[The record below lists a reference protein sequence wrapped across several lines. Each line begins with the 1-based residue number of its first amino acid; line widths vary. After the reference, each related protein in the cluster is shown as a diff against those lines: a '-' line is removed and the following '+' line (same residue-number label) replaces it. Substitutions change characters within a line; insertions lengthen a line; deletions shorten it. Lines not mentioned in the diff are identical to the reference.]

1 VVGRQQPSTDA
12 GAIVRNGYDAL
23 EDLYLQAFSADD
35 SSPRSRYLNV
45 VLARLGPESIVLD
58 LGCGPGRPV
67 AATLAQRCR
76 VMAIDLSRK
85 QLELARRHAPTAL
98 LVQADMTQLHVAA
111 ATLEAVVAF
120 YSLIH
125 VPRELLGDL
134 LARVARWLEPGGV
147 FVASLGA
154 GDSPDSVEEDW
165 LGVPMFFS
173 HFDAAT
179 NLRLVERAGLLI
191 ESSDVIQEVEHDG
204 KEVSF
209 LWVVASKPD
218 H

>member
-1 VVGRQQPSTDA
+1 M
-12 GAIVRNGYDAL
+12 
-23 EDLYLQAFSADD
+23 
-35 SSPRSRYLNV
+35 NV